1 MYIVESTVNGTGGY
15 WIITSAGTRVPVVDG
30 PSGSTLLTML
40 GQTGPIPVLDQV
52 QLEAFPLA

>member
-1 MYIVESTVNGTGGY
+1 
-15 WIITSAGTRVPVVDG
+15 VDG